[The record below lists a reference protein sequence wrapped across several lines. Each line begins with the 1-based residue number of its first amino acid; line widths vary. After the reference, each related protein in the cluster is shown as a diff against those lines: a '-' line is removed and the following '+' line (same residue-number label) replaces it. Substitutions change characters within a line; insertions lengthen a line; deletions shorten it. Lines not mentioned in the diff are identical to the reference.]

1 MKKDFTI
8 LIADRNRHVREFLQ
22 REMTSAGYRVLLAE
36 NAREV
41 IKWNFH
47 HDPLDLIVLDPDLPD
62 SEDSR
67 MLDDILDR
75 IPALPVIVHTYR
87 SEYGSNSKNMNNVI
101 FVEKG
106 GSSVEHLKRVVYET
120 LVERPSR
127 RR

>member
-41 IKWNFH
+41 IKQTFH
-47 HDPLDLIVLDPDLPD
+47 HDPLDLIVVDPDLPD
-62 SEDSR
+62 SEDSG

-87 SEYGSNSKNMNNVI
+87 SEYGISPKNMNNVV

-106 GSSVEHLKRVVYET
+106 GGSVEHLKRVVYET

>member
-41 IKWNFH
+41 IKQTFH
-47 HDPLDLIVLDPDLPD
+47 HDPLDLIVVDPDLPD
-62 SEDSR
+62 SEDSG

-87 SEYGSNSKNMNNVI
+87 SEYGISPKNMNNVV

-106 GSSVEHLKRVVYET
+106 GGSVEHLKRVVYET

-127 RR
+127 RQ